1 MILDAIFTVV
11 GAVLNAVFSALPSFS
26 LAPSLT
32 PVTAAGQSM
41 GHYMAIVNAMLPL
54 NTLVTVAHDTYSVLL
69 PALVVYKIANW
80 VWRHIPDLWGFG
92 PGSG

>member
-26 LAPSLT
+26 LSQTLAPISS
-32 PVTAAGQSM
+32 AGSSI
-41 GHYMAIVNAMLPL
+41 GRSMAIVNAMLPVD
-54 NTLVTVAHDTYSVLL
+54 TLVTVADDTYAVLL

-92 PGSG
+92 PGAG